1 MFSKIL
7 GFFMVFA
14 FVIGGCQSPE
24 SLSNLESS
32 STLEGVLPK
41 AFASTGTDFYDV
53 RAYNTYA
60 HRVSRK
66 SAVRVQIDYSG
77 MMIYGSGTYF
87 KWKGSH
93 MVVTAAHLFA
103 FGGETVLK
111 SEAIITSPGER
122 VFGRLVYVDKYTDI
136 AIFAVP
142 SLTSRTPAKFNR
154 ADSYEIGEPAI
165 YSGFPGA
172 NSLLTFDGTLS
183 GDGYGTDIAMSSF
196 AWPGSSGSGVFNSK
210 GEFVGVVTSI
220 MVGGGPAGR
229 QLVGSVVYV
238 APATLIDS
246 AYLRDNLRK
255 VKEGRYAGF

>member
-1 MFSKIL
+1 ML
-7 GFFMVFA
+7 
-14 FVIGGCQSPE
+14 
-24 SLSNLESS
+24 
-32 STLEGVLPK
+32 
-41 AFASTGTDFYDV
+41 
-53 RAYNTYA
+53 
-60 HRVSRK
+60 
-66 SAVRVQIDYSG
+66 
-77 MMIYGSGTYF
+77 
-87 KWKGSH
+87 
-93 MVVTAAHLFA
+93 
-103 FGGETVLK
+103 
-111 SEAIITSPGER
+111 SEAIITSPNER
-122 VFGRLVYVDKYTDI
+122 VFGKLIYIDKYTDV
-136 AIFAVP
+136 AVFAVP
-142 SLTSRTPAKFNR
+142 ALSSRTPARFNR

-246 AYLRDNLRK
+246 AYLQQNLRK
-255 VKEGRYAGF
+255 IRDGSNAGF